1 MRMNT
6 INMNIYDK
14 NIAEVKA
21 KVDANMSVYD
31 MLAFLNCDF
40 VDVINCSRCDL
51 IDMVVDAM
59 ASELHL

>member
-1 MRMNT
+1 
-6 INMNIYDK
+6 MNIYDR
-14 NIAEVKA
+14 NIAEVRA
-21 KVDANMSVYD
+21 KVNNNMSVYD

-40 VDVINCSRCDL
+40 VDVINCSRGDL

>member
-1 MRMNT
+1 MNFF
-6 INMNIYDK
+6 DK
-14 NIAEVKA
+14 NIAEVRA

-40 VDVINCSRCDL
+40 VDVINCSRNDL

-59 ASELHL
+59 ASELSL

>member
-1 MRMNT
+1 
-6 INMNIYDK
+6 MNIYDK

-40 VDVINCSRCDL
+40 VDVINCSRNDL
-51 IDMVVDAM
+51 IDMVVDSM

>member
-1 MRMNT
+1 
-6 INMNIYDK
+6 MNIYDR
-14 NIAEVKA
+14 NIAEVRA

-31 MLAFLNCDF
+31 MLGFLNCDF
-40 VDVINCSRCDL
+40 VDVINCSRNDL

>member
-1 MRMNT
+1 MNT

-40 VDVINCSRCDL
+40 VDVINCSRGDL
-51 IDMVVDAM
+51 IDMVVDSM
-59 ASELHL
+59 ASELSL